1 MFTDKFCS
9 GIAACAVKRP
19 LVNKILI
26 KNATLINEGQS
37 RHADVL
43 ISSGRIERIASNMAI
58 SADWEV
64 IDAQG
69 LWLIP
74 GMIDDQVHFR
84 EPGLTHKGT
93 IATESAAAV
102 AGGITSFMEMPN
114 VSPPTTTRQA
124 LEDKFQR
131 ASQHSYANYSFWFG
145 ATNDNIDELRA
156 LRADEAC
163 GVKVF
168 MGASTGNML
177 VDNEQVLDKIF
188 QHAPGIVA
196 THCEDTPLIKRN
208 EALWREQFGEAIP
221 AREHSDIRSVEACL
235 KSSSL
240 AVSLAKKYG
249 TRLHVLHISTA
260 DELKLFDAAPTLEA
274 LKNKTI
280 TAEACVHHLFFNQ
293 DDYAELGHKLKSNP
307 SVKEAVHQQALW
319 QAVKDG
325 VIDIIAT
332 DHAPHLLEEKNK
344 LYLAA
349 PSGLP
354 LVQHALPALFD
365 MCHRGI
371 FTPEQIVTKTSHAVA
386 ERFQLR
392 DRGYIREG
400 YWADLVLIDPQA
412 STQIRSEALLYKCA
426 WSPFE
431 GRTLSGGHIVMTLVN
446 GKVVWR
452 DNKLVAAPAGMK
464 LAFCRD

>member
-1 MFTDKFCS
+1 MNNT
-9 GIAACAVKRP
+9 
-19 LVNKILI
+19 LI
-26 KNATLINEGQS
+26 KNATLINEGVT
-37 RHADVL
+37 RYADVL
-43 ISSGRIERIASNMAI
+43 IVNGRIESIASDI
-58 SADWEV
+58 SVNANYDV
-64 IDAQG
+64 IDAKG

-131 ASQHSYANYSFWFG
+131 AAQHSYANYSFWFG
-145 ATNDNIDELRA
+145 ATNDNLEELRA
-156 LRADEAC
+156 LKADEAC

-188 QHAPGIVA
+188 QHAPCIVA
-196 THCEDTPLIKRN
+196 THCEDTPLIKIN
-208 EALWREQFGEAIP
+208 EVIWRDKYGEDIP
-221 AREHSDIRSVEACL
+221 AKEHAHIRSVAACL

-260 DELKLFDAAPTLEA
+260 DELKLFEAAPTLHD
-274 LKNKTI
+274 LKKKTI

-293 DDYAELGHKLKSNP
+293 NDYEILGNKLKTNP
-307 SVKEAVHQQALW
+307 SVKESSHQQALW
-319 QAVKDG
+319 DAVKEG

-332 DHAPHLLEEKNK
+332 DHAPHLPEEKSNP
-344 LYLAA
+344 YSSA
-349 PSGLP
+349 PSGVP

-365 MCHRGI
+365 LCHRGI
-371 FTPEQIVTKTSHAVA
+371 FTPEQVVSKTSHAVA
-386 ERFQLR
+386 ERFQLK

-412 STQIRSEALLYKCA
+412 SLKVRADELLYKCG

-431 GRTLSGGHIVMTLVN
+431 GRALSGGQVVMTLVN
-446 GKVVWR
+446 GNVVWR
-452 DNKLVAAPAGMK
+452 DNKLVSPPSGMK
-464 LAFCRD
+464 LSFYR